1 MLTKWRSVNDYIYP
15 KVMRESCM
23 EECCLG
29 THDDLVNHELALAA
43 DDFQISVKSILVCA
57 IGTLAD
63 VGT

>member
-1 MLTKWRSVNDYIYP
+1 
-15 KVMRESCM
+15 M

-29 THDDLVNHELALAA
+29 THDDLVNHELALAT